1 VPLLRLFRNRL
12 AHQRNRS
19 NAIQPRHRCMS
30 VMPPFSSVRC
40 YCVMDSCGAVGV
52 RRRRNGATK
61 QQRSLAPRFSPRGP
75 RVATIHGMFAVLIIR
90 RQAIRLDGR
99 VRPRKKAG
107 WPSAGFIGRSFTGCS
122 RRLRPPARDR
132 PRALPRLHIVDA
144 REQLAQLDGSREF
157 AALLVGS
164 ADRGSLRFGDD
175 EHCRRMDMRIG
186 AGKRLHAAQPFLS

>member
-107 WPSAGFIGRSFTGCS
+107 WPSAGFIGRSS
-122 RRLRPPARDR
+122 RSSARTPAPAHCRCQGTAGAAR
-132 PRALPRLHIVDA
+132 RQPRIRCAA
-144 REQLAQLDGSREF
+144 RRQ
-157 AALLVGS
+157 
-164 ADRGSLRFGDD
+164 RGSWKPALR
-175 EHCRRMDMRIG
+175 
-186 AGKRLHAAQPFLS
+186 